1 MSLGVVTGLAD
12 RACAFVLAGYCGVTA
27 LLWKQFWKPGDFWA
41 SNTGQGRTL
50 FWDFLKNFAVA
61 AGFLLITFG
70 TDARSVDRSSRAP
83 FGVVSAV
90 PHERRATGA
99 TINIDIIGSFQTSS
113 FRMTMVKCLS
123 RIEMV
128 CDNARALASFYEEA
142 FGFLGLDEADRF
154 ANGIRHGIRMRLGQ
168 QEIAL
173 IDVRPQAAP
182 TRPMSRD
189 GTRYFSI
196 SRSSSQ
202 TWPAPIERLS
212 AIPGWSPIS
221 TAGPQ
226 LLPPASGGVSAFK
239 FRDPEGHPLE
249 LIAFAPDAIPTQW
262 QLGSD
267 SCCLGID
274 HSALSVANTAKSIA
288 FYESLGLSRSGGS
301 LNIGPEQVNLDDVP
315 NAVVEVTTLT
325 PAQSTPH
332 VELLCYRGD
341 FDRHVQQRTNDVTA
355 TRLVFSVES
364 REAFDVLCTCH
375 ADSLVTD
382 SVMREDNARRVLLRD
397 PDGHLVCLETGA

>member
-1 MSLGVVTGLAD
+1 
-12 RACAFVLAGYCGVTA
+12 
-27 LLWKQFWKPGDFWA
+27 
-41 SNTGQGRTL
+41 
-50 FWDFLKNFAVA
+50 
-61 AGFLLITFG
+61 
-70 TDARSVDRSSRAP
+70 
-83 FGVVSAV
+83 
-90 PHERRATGA
+90 
-99 TINIDIIGSFQTSS
+99 
-113 FRMTMVKCLS
+113 MVKCLS

-128 CDNARALASFYEEA
+128 CENVRALSSFYKEA
-142 FGFLGLDEADRF
+142 FGFLGLDEVDRF
-154 ANGIRHGIRMRLGQ
+154 ASGIRHGIRMRLGQ

-173 IDVRPQAAP
+173 IDGRPP
-182 TRPMSRD
+182 GLP
-189 GTRYFSI
+189 Y
-196 SRSSSQ
+196 
-202 TWPAPIERLS
+202 PANVAGWSPLFQHIAIVVSDMASAYQRLS

-226 LLPPASGGVSAFK
+226 VLPPASGGVSAFK

-249 LIAFAPDAIPTQW
+249 LIAFPPDAIPTQW

-274 HSALSVANTAKSIA
+274 HSAVSVANTATSIA

-332 VELLCYRGD
+332 VELLGYRGD
-341 FDRHVQQRTNDVTA
+341 FDRDVQQRTDDVTA

-364 REAFDVLCTCH
+364 RETFDVLCTYH
-375 ADSLVTD
+375 ANSLVTD
-382 SVMREDNARRVLLRD
+382 SVVREDNARRVLLRD
-397 PDGHLVCLETGA
+397 PDGHLICLEMRP